1 MNSQTVA
8 ALFLTGGLVSWTY
21 PTFNGF
27 LFEAANVS
35 AGEGRI
41 VGAIFLVAAAHLWFM
56 HKK

>member
-8 ALFLTGGLVSWTY
+8 VILAAAGATSWSY

-27 LFEAANVS
+27 LFDAASVS

-41 VGAIFLVAAAHLWFM
+41 VGAIFLVGAAHLWFT